1 MRANSVI
8 LNNTLLSN
16 FLFFLGNWGNW
27 SDVSACSET
36 CQSDPNLT
44 PTRTRMRTC
53 VGSTLGGLCE
63 SLIVNG
69 VSYNGTWIE
78 ECNFNKS
85 CQSMWII
92 LETQ

>member
-1 MRANSVI
+1 
-8 LNNTLLSN
+8 
-16 FLFFLGNWGNW
+16 
-27 SDVSACSET
+27 
-36 CQSDPNLT
+36 
-44 PTRTRMRTC
+44 MRTC

-92 LETQ
+92 FETQ